1 MRALLVG
8 AEPSTRHD
16 FAFGWRSLQRSR
28 HIDELPG
35 GLAHPSAAQ
44 PLHLI
49 GEDGHAAEQALPG
62 SSELEVPLSDTS
74 ALAPALRQLVELSQ
88 QGSVIVGA
96 SPCGA
101 HDGGAG
107 AWHALTPRERQAL
120 AELAPRLTVAYV
132 EETSLLGVGGRG
144 LELAKTTQDFP
155 GGTADA
161 TTVAQAA
168 QAADRAITEFLTEL
182 SHTTGRLEI
191 ELARLARQ
199 PGTAMA
205 GGVAFTL
212 AALGARLS
220 DGLSVVAE
228 AAGWQDRIAD
238 ADVVFVL
245 SEENDA
251 NAVLSGLPVTVGG
264 LAQQAGT
271 ACAVVGSGEKLPR
284 RTLATIGITD
294 LFDRGERTWYDVGR
308 AMAATWCVG

>member
-28 HIDELPG
+28 QIDELPG

-49 GEDGHAAEQALPG
+49 GEDGYAAEHALPG

-132 EETSLLGVGGRG
+132 EETSLLGVGDEVWSWPRPPRISPVIP
-144 LELAKTTQDFP
+144 LTQP
-155 GGTADA
+155 PSLKLPK
-161 TTVAQAA
+161 QP
-168 QAADRAITEFLTEL
+168 TEL
-182 SHTTGRLEI
+182 
-191 ELARLARQ
+191 
-199 PGTAMA
+199 
-205 GGVAFTL
+205 
-212 AALGARLS
+212 
-220 DGLSVVAE
+220 
-228 AAGWQDRIAD
+228 
-238 ADVVFVL
+238 
-245 SEENDA
+245 
-251 NAVLSGLPVTVGG
+251 LP
-264 LAQQAGT
+264 
-271 ACAVVGSGEKLPR
+271 SSSR
-284 RTLATIGITD
+284 N
-294 LFDRGERTWYDVGR
+294 
-308 AMAATWCVG
+308 